1 MAPAVSTNL
10 GAQERPSWLAS
21 ASAVPSAVAPAP
33 AATVRAPPA
42 DTSRRTYAEWF
53 AWARRNTPEAARCH
67 AAAAAATAAL
77 AAGQDHAA
85 AARGAQAAAIAPDAP
100 LRPVTADPQTQAY
113 ATWYTYA
120 SVDHGMDGAKA
131 HAYAQGA
138 TLAQARGVDVTAAAA
153 AGAYAAGLGGRAP
166 VYSPAPVYAAAPSGG
181 SADPGLLTRVGTV
194 GLGFSLGGF
203 FSDPAG
209 RACIYGVL
217 CLVAP
222 FVIHIYF
229 PIMPILGLIYGLRG
243 MGRSNPILGM
253 AALVL
258 NGLALLL
265 TASIFFG
272 LL

>member
-1 MAPAVSTNL
+1 VSTNL
-10 GAQERPSWLAS
+10 GAYERPSWLAS

-33 AATVRAPPA
+33 AATVQAPPP
-42 DTSRRTYAEWF
+42 DISRRAYAEWY
-53 AWARRNTPEAARCH
+53 AWARRNTPEAGRCH

-77 AAGQDHAA
+77 DAGQDHGA
-85 AARGAQAAAIAPDAP
+85 AARLAHAAAIAPDAP
-100 LRPVTADPQTQAY
+100 TRPVTADPQTQAY
-113 ATWYTYA
+113 SAWYAYA
-120 SVDHGMDGAKA
+120 NVDHGMDGAPA
-131 HAYAQGA
+131 HAYAQAA

-153 AGAYAAGLGGRAP
+153 EGARAAGLGGPTPAA
-166 VYSPAPVYAAAPSGG
+166 VAAPVYAARPGRG
-181 SADPGLLTRVGTV
+181 VVSAVGTA

-203 FSDPAG
+203 FRDPAG

-229 PIMPILGLIYGLRG
+229 PIMPILGLIYGIRG
-243 MGRSNPILGM
+243 MGRSNPILAM
-253 AALVL
+253 AALAI
-258 NGLALLL
+258 NGVALLL